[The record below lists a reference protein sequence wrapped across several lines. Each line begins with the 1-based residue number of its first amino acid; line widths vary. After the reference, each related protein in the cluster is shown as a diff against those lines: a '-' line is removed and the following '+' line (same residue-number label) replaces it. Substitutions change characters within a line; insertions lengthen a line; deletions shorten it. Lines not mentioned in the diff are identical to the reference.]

1 MALRIFLGLLLPFVA
16 GSLSWGGVA
25 SFRYFRFTPTKLRNG
40 AAANSVQMSELRLYR
55 DGVQLTGAVASNP
68 GGNNPGGEE
77 PANLVDNNTSTK
89 WLDFNRGPAIL
100 RYPATVSVDSYR
112 WATAND
118 ATERDPIRWTLEGS
132 SDGANWVLMDDRND
146 VDQVVTRSRR
156 ALLPVLGLNQFP
168 DTPQIVFSASDA
180 SGITSSEAVGISPG
194 QAVTLSWEVTGAQT
208 VTLNGSPV
216 ENPGQVVVSP
226 TNRTDYLL
234 TAGNAFGG
242 VSETITV
249 HVVESVSPPFI
260 NEFSAA
266 QSRDGALLDLDGD
279 PSDWIELYNPNPFA
293 VDFGGYGLVDDPF
306 AAPEVL
312 PEGTVVAAGGYLIV
326 FASGKAPV
334 PGELRISFGLASE
347 GDYLALRGRDGFTV
361 LQEFAPG
368 YPPQQEDVSYG
379 WTGATFDY
387 FTGPTPGAINDT
399 PPGPLAGEV
408 EFVTPPQTF
417 TASLSV
423 SLATTEPEGVIRYTT
438 DGGLPDEN
446 SSVFSGPIVLT
457 RSSMV
462 RARVY
467 APGKAPGK
475 IKAAGYFQLETA
487 ARRVSSNLPIIVID
501 NFSGGAVPN
510 NVDLQPAFLK
520 LFEPDP
526 LTGRTSL
533 SDLPTKS
540 NRMGI
545 KRRGSSTLNDP
556 KGNYRIE
563 FWRDDSEEDRGVN
576 LLGLSDHDEWILFAP
591 YRFDRSLLRIPFIHG
606 LSNDIGTYA
615 SRSRFVEVYLN
626 TDGEV
631 TTGDYQGVYV
641 LQERISRDGERV
653 DVEPLDPWDLAGSA
667 VTGGY
672 ILSID
677 RLDPGDRGFRSALG
691 HPFDPPNGSP
701 QPWFTYVYPKE
712 QNILPA
718 QAAYIRGYIDD
729 LEAALYG
736 PDFRDPELGYRV
748 WLDVPQSIDHHLL
761 TTFTKDPDGL
771 RLSTYL
777 HKPRNGKLA
786 FGPIWDFDRTMG
798 NDSDGRSADP
808 QGWNPAPERAEF
820 FDYDYWGRL
829 FDDPDFF
836 QEWIDRWQEVRR
848 GPFANQ
854 ALLERLDDLAAEV
867 SEAQVR
873 NAARWP
879 EVAPNGG
886 AFSSL
891 GGWPGEVE
899 HLKEWVKRRAEWI
912 DTQFVS
918 PPQLQESSLV
928 MRGESVSMSA
938 PEGTLYFTVDG
949 SDPRLPGGAVSP
961 LARASF
967 GDFTVNETTM
977 VTVRARRNG
986 EWSGSRA
993 STYVVGVPASAS
1005 NLVVSEI
1012 MYHPGPPTVAEVEAG
1027 FADESDFEYL
1037 EVQNISD
1044 VPVVLDGATF
1054 SGVFDLRVAGTT
1066 IEAGGVALFVRHAAA
1081 FAFRYGPGLPVAGV
1095 YGDPTS
1101 PDGGQ
1106 RLSNGGERFLLTAL
1120 DGSVI
1125 RDFRYE
1131 DDESAGWP
1139 QAPDGAG
1146 ASLVLKAPLT
1156 LPDHSLAQSWRS
1168 SFEGQGTPGQ
1178 ATDTSYH
1185 EWAGAR
1191 FDAGQLADEAI
1202 SGSDADPDRDGI
1214 GNLLEMAF
1222 GGDPF
1227 EASESLLPTAG
1238 FQILSDVPEPGN
1250 YLLLRAVIANQIPDL
1265 EIAAFLSDDLI
1276 DWPDAAILH
1285 KKIDLGNGF
1294 SEWIFRDSQLAGD
1307 EGHRRFVRLSVRVR

>member
-1 MALRIFLGLLLPFVA
+1 MVIRVCCFLLLGF
-16 GSLSWGGVA
+16 LSGGLSRGGVA
-25 SFRYFRFTPTKLRNG
+25 TFRYFRFTPTKLRNG
-40 AAANSVQMSELRLYR
+40 AAANSVQMSELRLYL
-55 DGVQLTGAVASNP
+55 DGVQITGAVASNP
-68 GGNNPGGEE
+68 GGSNPGGEE
-77 PANLVDNNTSTK
+77 PGNLVDNNTSTK

-100 RYPATVSVDSYR
+100 TYPATVSVDSYR

-118 ATERDPIRWTLEGS
+118 ATERDPIRWILEGS
-132 SDGANWVLMDDRND
+132 ADGTNWVLMDDRSD
-146 VDQVVTRSRR
+146 GDQAVTTSRR

-168 DTPQIVFSASDA
+168 DTPQIAFSASD
-180 SGITSSEAVGISPG
+180 GNEISSTEAIGISTG
-194 QAVTLSWEVTGAQT
+194 QSATLSWAVVGAAT

-216 ENPGQVVVSP
+216 ADAGQEVVSP
-226 TNRTDYLL
+226 TATTDYLL
-234 TAGNAFGG
+234 TATNAFGS
-242 VSETITV
+242 VSESITV

-260 NEFSAA
+260 NEFAAA
-266 QSRDGALLDLDGD
+266 QTRDGVLLDLDGD

-293 VDFGGYGLVDDPF
+293 VDLGGYGLVDDPF
-306 AAPEVL
+306 AAPDVL
-312 PEGTVVAAGGYLIV
+312 PAGTIVAPHGYRLV

-334 PGELRISFGLASE
+334 PGELRTSFGLARE
-347 GDYLALRGRDGFTV
+347 GDYLALRGRDGFSV
-361 LQEFAPG
+361 LQEFAPV

-379 WTGATFDY
+379 WTGTTFDY

-399 PPGPLAGEV
+399 PPGPRAAEV

-417 TASLSV
+417 TTSLPV
-423 SLATTEPEGVIRYTT
+423 SLATTEPGGVIRYTI
-438 DGGLPDEN
+438 DGSLPDEN
-446 SSVFSGPIVLT
+446 SPVFSGPIVLT
-457 RSSMV
+457 GSAMV
-462 RARVY
+462 RARVE
-467 APGKAPGK
+467 APDRAPSQ
-475 IKAAGYFQLETA
+475 IRAAGYFRLEAA
-487 ARRVSSNLPIIVID
+487 ARSVTSNLPIIVID

-526 LTGRTSL
+526 VTGRTSL

-563 FWRDDSEEDRGVN
+563 FWQDDSEEDRGVN
-576 LLGLSDHDEWILFAP
+576 LLGMSDHDEWILFAP

-615 SRSRFVEVYLN
+615 SKSRFVEVYLN
-626 TDGEV
+626 TNGQV

-641 LQERISRDGERV
+641 LQERISRDGDRV
-653 DVEPLDPWDLAGSA
+653 DVESLDPWDLSGSA

-672 ILSID
+672 LLSID
-677 RLDPGDRGFRSALG
+677 RLDAGDRGFRSALG

-712 QNILPA
+712 QNILPE

-729 LEAALYG
+729 LETALYG
-736 PDFRDPELGYRV
+736 PDYRDPDVGYRA
-748 WLDVPQSIDHHLL
+748 WLDVAKSIDHHLL

-777 HKPRNGKLA
+777 YKPRNGKLA

-808 QGWNPAPERAEF
+808 TGWNPAPERAEF

-848 GPFANQ
+848 GQFSNQ
-854 ALLERLDDLAAEV
+854 AMFDRLDGLAAEV

-886 AFSSL
+886 AFSNLS
-891 GGWPGEVE
+891 GWDGEID
-899 HLKEWVKRRAEWI
+899 HLKEWVRRRAEWI
-912 DTQFVS
+912 DTQFVP
-918 PPQLQESSLV
+918 PPQLPESGLV
-928 MRGESVSMSA
+928 MSGESISMSA
-938 PEGTLYFTVDG
+938 PEGILYFTVDG
-949 SDPRLPGGAVSP
+949 SDPRLPGGGIS
-961 LARASF
+961 ASASASL
-967 GDFTVNETTM
+967 GDFMVNETTT
-977 VTVRARRNG
+977 VTARARRNG
-986 EWSGSRA
+986 AWSGALA
-993 STYVVGVPASAS
+993 STYVVGVPAAAS

-1012 MYHPGPPTVAEVEAG
+1012 MYHPGAPTVAELEAG
-1027 FADESDFEYL
+1027 HADESDFEYL

-1054 SGVFDLRVAGTT
+1054 SGVFDLRVTGTS
-1066 IEAGGVALFVRHAAA
+1066 IEPGGVALFVRHAAA

-1095 YGDPTS
+1095 FGDPAS

-1106 RLSNGGERFLLTAL
+1106 RLSNGGERLLLTAL

-1125 RDFRYE
+1125 RDFRYD
-1131 DDESAGWP
+1131 DDESTGWP
-1139 QAPDGAG
+1139 QAPDGSG
-1146 ASLVLKAPLT
+1146 ASLVLRAPMT
-1156 LPDHSLAQSWRS
+1156 LPDHSLAESWRAG
-1168 SFEGQGTPGQ
+1168 FEGQGSPGR
-1178 ATDTSYH
+1178 ATNTSYH

-1191 FDAGQLADEAI
+1191 FAPGQLADEAM
-1202 SGSDADPDRDGI
+1202 SGPDADPDRDGI

-1222 GGDPF
+1222 GGDPLQ
-1227 EASESLLPTAG
+1227 ASGNLLPTGEFRA
-1238 FQILSDVPEPGN
+1238 LSNVPEPGN
-1250 YLLLRAVIANQIPDL
+1250 YLTLTAIISNQIPDL
-1265 EIAAFLSDDLI
+1265 EISAFLSDDLVA
-1276 DWPDAAILH
+1276 WPEAATLH
-1285 KKIDLGNGF
+1285 STVDLGNGF
-1294 SEWIFRDSQLAGD
+1294 SEWIFRDSRPAGD
-1307 EGHRRFVRLSVRVR
+1307 EARRRFARLSLQVR